1 MFWMSTSF
9 LLKFQFHMR
18 LLYVK
23 MPSQDRYFKFVMLVI
38 LLFLSLL
45 FIAIEI
51 YGFKNYIVV
60 RILQNVC
67 VGSTYWNSD
76 CWLSWS
82 IYSLFFKKILQLYGP
97 EAPFT
102 VHLIAMRGERILFL
116 KDCDCDRNNSKVKH
130 NHSAESH
137 H

>member
-1 MFWMSTSF
+1 MS
-9 LLKFQFHMR
+9 LKITLWSEFYKMSVLEVHIGILIADFHG
-18 LLYVK
+18 
-23 MPSQDRYFKFVMLVI
+23 
-38 LLFLSLL
+38 LFTV
-45 FIAIEI
+45 
-51 YGFKNYIVV
+51 Y
-60 RILQNVC
+60 
-67 VGSTYWNSD
+67 
-76 CWLSWS
+76 
-82 IYSLFFKKILQLYGP
+82 FFKKILQLYGP